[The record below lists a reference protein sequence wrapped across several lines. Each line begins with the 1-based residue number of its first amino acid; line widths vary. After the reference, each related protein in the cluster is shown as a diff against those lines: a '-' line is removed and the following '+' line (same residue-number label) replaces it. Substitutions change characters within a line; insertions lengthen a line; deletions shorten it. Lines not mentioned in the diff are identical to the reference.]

1 LNRVVHAHLKSIMP
15 ENFNRHSVR
24 ELLYKQGIGPDK
36 RSATQLGKNEWWP
49 KDLAEVVGVPLWKME
64 FWADWG
70 WVHCRK
76 TPIRKWRILWADAE
90 EVERL
95 KKLRARSRHG
105 CNAHPKKLTTPKK
118 RKKT

>member
-1 LNRVVHAHLKSIMP
+1 
-15 ENFNRHSVR
+15 
-24 ELLYKQGIGPDK
+24 
-36 RSATQLGKNEWWP
+36 
-49 KDLAEVVGVPLWKME
+49 ME
-64 FWADWG
+64 FWSDWG

-105 CNAHPKKLTTPKK
+105 CRKHPAELTTPKE
-118 RKKT
+118 RNEA